1 MANCNTSQ
9 VQLDV
14 ARRLDIICRKGD
26 TFNLVINVTDS
37 AGTAVDLTTY
47 SDFRMEVRETAT
59 STSTII
65 ADSNVTITG
74 TSGGV
79 LTVTINNTIM
89 EGVDGGLYAYD
100 LETIKS
106 GVVQTWLTGVLQV
119 NEDVTV

>member
-26 TFNLVINVTDS
+26 TFSLVINVTDS
-37 AGTAVDLTTY
+37 AGDAVDLTTY
-47 SDFRMEVRETAT
+47 SDFRMEVRETDT
-59 STSTII
+59 SASTVI
-65 ADSNVTITG
+65 ADSDVTITG

-79 LTVTINNTIM
+79 LTVTITNTVM
-89 EGVDGGLYAYD
+89 EGVDGGLYVYD

-106 GVVQTWLTGVLQV
+106 GVVQTWLTGVFKV

>member
-47 SDFRMEVRETAT
+47 SDFRMEVRETDT
-59 STSTII
+59 SASTII

-100 LETIKS
+100 VETIKS

>member
-1 MANCNTSQ
+1 MANCKPSR
-9 VQLDV
+9 VKLDV
-14 ARRLDIICRKGD
+14 AKRLDIVCRKGD

-37 AGTAVDLTTY
+37 AGAAVDLTTY
-47 SDFRMEVRETAT
+47 SDFRMEVRESDTAAG
-59 STSTII
+59 TII

-79 LTVTINNTIM
+79 LTVTISNTIM

-100 LETIKS
+100 LETIQS
-106 GVVQTWLTGVLQV
+106 GVVQTWLTGVFKV

>member
-47 SDFRMEVRETAT
+47 SDFRMEVRETDT
-59 STSTII
+59 SASTII

>member
-14 ARRLDIICRKGD
+14 AKRLDITCRKGD

-37 AGTAVDLTTY
+37 AGTAVNLSTY
-47 SDFRMEVRETAT
+47 SDFRIEVRETDT
-59 STSTII
+59 SASTII

-100 LETIKS
+100 VETIKS

>member
-1 MANCNTSQ
+1 MANSNTSQ

-47 SDFRMEVRETAT
+47 SDFRMEVRETDT
-59 STSTII
+59 SASTII

>member
-1 MANCNTSQ
+1 M
-9 VQLDV
+9 
-14 ARRLDIICRKGD
+14 ICISKD
-26 TFNLVINVTDS
+26 
-37 AGTAVDLTTY
+37 
-47 SDFRMEVRETAT
+47 
-59 STSTII
+59 
-65 ADSNVTITG
+65 VTITG